1 MNTIKH
7 IHYVDIADDLLTHLD
22 KAAGVYAA
30 NANITFKILKYNDS
44 DLIVEVR
51 QGKNQ
56 REKYQDTKGLIKLGK
71 ELFIKFFPDHSIHIH
86 PKTYSLPKVDVVD
99 SKWIQGKMN
108 AHRVSLKS
116 IEQLTGISKSNL
128 SAYVHGLRPMSQPV
142 KAMFF
147 FMFSNS
153 KF

>member
-1 MNTIKH
+1 M
-7 IHYVDIADDLLTHLD
+7 D

-56 REKYQDTKGLIKLGK
+56 KEKYQDSKGLIQRGK
-71 ELFIKFFPDHSIHIH
+71 ELFIKFFPDHSIHIR
-86 PKTYSLPKVDVVD
+86 PKIYSLPKVDVVD
-99 SKWIQGKMN
+99 SEWIQNRMN
-108 AHRVSLKS
+108 ANRVSLNS